1 MKIFRK
7 IFTSKY
13 LVCYN
18 KIRKGADLMKKLLA
32 LLLAM
37 LICFAL
43 IACDT
48 PEESSSSSSNEELS
62 SESFDNETVEYYFH
76 KGFFERVDS
85 VPETKIEIVNSID
98 EYSRLTEGLSFKE
111 EGSYGSLKEGLFETH
126 YLLKITT
133 YSSKRGEILG
143 YRDALV
149 SENGEL
155 YLTLDKVF
163 YYNAKT
169 IDSNGNIF
177 YEVITDAE
185 NNRESALPNTEEMP
199 IQGSNIIAFYDFV
212 LIPKSS
218 IDTEI
223 TDSTKMTLRIVT
235 VPICIH

>member
-1 MKIFRK
+1 
-7 IFTSKY
+7 
-13 LVCYN
+13 
-18 KIRKGADLMKKLLA
+18 MKKLLS

-37 LICFAL
+37 LLCFTL
-43 IACDT
+43 IACDNS
-48 PEESSSSSSNEELS
+48 EESSSSSSEELSEESS
-62 SESFDNETVEYYFH
+62 SESFDNETIEYYFH

-85 VPETKIEIVNSID
+85 VPETKIEIVNSLD
-98 EYSRLTEGLSFKE
+98 EYSRLTEGLSFME

-126 YLLKITT
+126 YLLKITI

-223 TDSTKMTLRIVT
+223 TNSTKMILRIVT
-235 VPICIH
+235 IPVCIN

>member
-1 MKIFRK
+1 
-7 IFTSKY
+7 
-13 LVCYN
+13 
-18 KIRKGADLMKKLLA
+18 MKKLLA

-48 PEESSSSSSNEELS
+48 PEESSSSSSSEELS

-85 VPETKIEIVNSID
+85 VPETKIEIVNSLD
-98 EYSRLTEGLSFKE
+98 EYSRLTEGLIFKE

-133 YSSKRGEILG
+133 HSSKRGEILG
-143 YRDALV
+143 YRDALI

-155 YLTLDKVF
+155 YLTLDNVF

-199 IQGSNIIAFYDFV
+199 IQGEDIIAFYDFV

-223 TDSTKMTLRIVT
+223 TDSTKMILRIVT
-235 VPICIH
+235 IPVCIN

>member
-1 MKIFRK
+1 
-7 IFTSKY
+7 
-13 LVCYN
+13 
-18 KIRKGADLMKKLLA
+18 MKKLLS
-32 LLLAM
+32 LLLVM
-37 LICFAL
+37 VLCL
-43 IACDT
+43 GVLVACNT
-48 PEESSSSSSNEELS
+48 PEESSSSSSSEELPEESS
-62 SESFDNETVEYYFH
+62 SESFGNKTVEYYFH
-76 KGFFERVDS
+76 KGFFEKVNS
-85 VPETKIEIVNSID
+85 VPETEIEIVNSLD

-111 EGSYGSLKEGLFETH
+111 EGSYGSLKEGLFDTH

-133 YSSKRGEILG
+133 YSGKRGEILG

-155 YLTLDKVF
+155 YLTLDNVF

-185 NNRESALPNTEEMP
+185 NNRESALPDTEEMP
-199 IQGSNIIAFYDFV
+199 IQGSDIIAFYDFV

-223 TDSTKMTLRIVT
+223 TDSTKMILRIVT
-235 VPICIH
+235 IPVCIN

>member
-1 MKIFRK
+1 
-7 IFTSKY
+7 
-13 LVCYN
+13 
-18 KIRKGADLMKKLLA
+18 MKKLLS

-37 LICFAL
+37 LLCLGAL
-43 IACDT
+43 VACDT
-48 PEESSSSSSNEELS
+48 PEESSSSSSSEGLPEESS
-62 SESFDNETVEYYFH
+62 SESFGNKTIEYYFH

-85 VPETKIEIVNSID
+85 VPETKIEIVNSLD

-111 EGSYGSLKEGLFETH
+111 EGSYGSLKEGLFDTH

-133 YSSKRGEILG
+133 HSSKRGEILG

-155 YLTLDKVF
+155 YLTLDNVF

-199 IQGSNIIAFYDFV
+199 IQGDDIIAFYDFV
-212 LIPKSS
+212 VIPKAS
-218 IDTEI
+218 IDAQL
-223 TDSTKMTLRIVT
+223 TDSTKTALRIVT
-235 VPICIH
+235 IPVCIN